1 MLTTSVSRFM
11 QRLVIIVLLSSG
23 LLAGCALTP
32 DEHTTAD
39 TLHSHALDP
48 VPEGLPPPAATAQHP
63 PEVITLNPQAPR
75 HYVVKRGDT
84 LWDIAKTF
92 LQNPWHWPEVWVANP
107 HIKNPH
113 LIYPGDVLV
122 LYYQDASPHVA
133 IAERPAS
140 YPTVRLSP
148 EVRIEP
154 LPDQEAPIHS
164 IHQFLIY
171 PRVVAEEQLK
181 QAPYILAAMD
191 ERMVFGA
198 GDNVYVRGL
207 DAEQRVGSRYGVFR
221 IGKNLHDPDSG
232 ELLGREAIPVG
243 DAELIRS
250 GDPAT
255 VLLSRSDREAL
266 QGDRLLALEDSHQNL
281 LFMPQRPPQDT
292 EGVVISLFDAISQ
305 IARFQVAVI
314 NRGER
319 DGIEKGHVFASYHAG
334 RVIRDPY
341 ASGESSVTLPD
352 ERTGLMMVF
361 RTFEKVSYALIMES
375 TLPIREGDKV
385 RSP

>member
-1 MLTTSVSRFM
+1 MLTIRLSRFVRM
-11 QRLVIIVLLSSG
+11 PVTLILLGGG
-23 LLAGCALTP
+23 LLAGCAVTP
-32 DEHTTAD
+32 GEQSATPTHDDLHVHT
-39 TLHSHALDP
+39 LEP
-48 VPEGLPPPAATAQHP
+48 VPEVLPPPDP
-63 PEVITLNPQAPR
+63 PVPVSLNPQAPR

-92 LQNPWHWPEVWVANP
+92 LQNPWHWPQVWVDNP
-107 HIKNPH
+107 HIQNPH

-122 LYYQDASPHVA
+122 LYYQDDAPQVA
-133 IAERPAS
+133 VAERGS
-140 YPTVRLSP
+140 QYPTVRLSP
-148 EVRIEP
+148 DVRIEP
-154 LPDQEAPIHS
+154 LPEQEVPIHS

-171 PRVVAEEQLK
+171 PRVLAEDQFK
-181 QAPYILAAMD
+181 NAPYILAAMD

-198 GDNVYVRGL
+198 GDSVYVRGL
-207 DAEQRVGSRYGVFR
+207 QADQRVGARYGVFR
-221 IGKNLHDPDSG
+221 IGKRLLDPGTG
-232 ELLGREAIPVG
+232 EFLGHEAVPVG
-243 DAELIRS
+243 DAELTRT

-266 QGDRLLALEDSHQNL
+266 QGDRLLELEDSHQNL

-334 RVIRDPY
+334 RAIRDPY
-341 ASGESSVTLPD
+341 ATGESSVTLPD
-352 ERTGLMMVF
+352 ERTGLLMVF